1 MGNIIW
7 LASYPKSGNTWM
19 RALLH
24 NLFTNARKPLP
35 LKEMGGG
42 GITTAATTLKWFQ
55 PLDPRPSSQWSVADI
70 DRMRAPAQKV
80 IADAHQGSVF
90 CKIHAPVMRI
100 AGHPTVNLSVSTGAI
115 YIVRN
120 PLDVAI
126 SFADFEGIPIDKAI
140 TLMATDDLVMPRTDD
155 GINEVLGSWSQNVVS
170 WTARPNPGLHVVRY
184 EDLSDDPVATF
195 RKVTAFLRLDVS
207 KERLERAVRHA
218 SFKELRKQE
227 DSDGFPERSAA
238 QERFFRS
245 GKAGGWRDVLSDNQ
259 VHRIVA
265 VHRAQMARFG
275 YIPEGHEG

>member
-1 MGNIIW
+1 MGNIVW

-80 IADAHQGSVF
+80 IADAYQGSVF

-227 DSDGFPERSAA
+227 DSEGFPERSAA

>member
-24 NLFTNARKPLP
+24 NLFTNAREPLP

-55 PLDPRPSSQWSVADI
+55 PLDPRPSGQWSVADI

-100 AGHPTVNLSVSTGAI
+100 AGHPTVNLAVCTGAI

-126 SFADFEGIPIDKAI
+126 SFADFEGITIDKAI
-140 TLMATDDLVMPRTDD
+140 TLMATDDLVMPRTDE
-155 GINEVLGSWSQNVVS
+155 GINEVLGSWSQNVKS

-184 EDLSDDPVATF
+184 EDLTDDPVEAF
-195 RKVTAFLRLDVS
+195 RKVTAFLRLDVNQ
-207 KERLERAVRHA
+207 ERLERAVRHA
-218 SFKELRKQE
+218 DFKELRKQE
-227 DSDGFPERSAA
+227 DSEGFP
-238 QERFFRS
+238 
-245 GKAGGWRDVLSDNQ
+245 
-259 VHRIVA
+259 
-265 VHRAQMARFG
+265 
-275 YIPEGHEG
+275 

>member
-24 NLFTNARKPLP
+24 NLFTNAREPLP

-42 GITTAATTLKWFQ
+42 GITTAATTLKWFL
-55 PLDPRPSSQWSVADI
+55 PLDPRPPAQWSVADI
-70 DRMRAPAQKV
+70 DRMRAPAQKL
-80 IADAHQGSVF
+80 IAEGHQGSVF

-126 SFADFEGIPIDKAI
+126 SFADFEGIGIDQAI
-140 TLMATDDLVMPRTDD
+140 TMMATDSLVMPRVDE

-170 WTARPNPGLHVVRY
+170 WTAQPSPGLHVVRY
-184 EDLSDDPVATF
+184 EDLIDDTLGTF
-195 RKVTAFLRLDVS
+195 RKVTQFLRLEVS
-207 KERLERAVRHA
+207 DERLERAVRH
-218 SFKELRKQE
+218 SDFKELRRQE
-227 DSDGFPERSAA
+227 ETEGFPERSAA
-238 QERFFRS
+238 QERFFRA
-245 GKAGGWRDVLSDNQ
+245 GRAGGWREVLTPAQ

-265 VHRAQMARFG
+265 VHRKQMARFG
-275 YIPEGHEG
+275 YIPEGHEA